1 MPSHVRRNV
10 ALWRYPDEAGSWH
23 GLVPP
28 MPHYCGLHEGNLTRA
43 QVQALRAHHET
54 SFIEAAVGGGASA
67 SIPGLDAILELGM
80 KIALGAITDPFM
92 EEVKDHFGQ
101 AGAAQT
107 EYNNQETVP
116 KATVQMT
123 APAVT
128 YNVTNLITDAVTSH
142 VTAAVEHSLVE
153 EVGPDI
159 AHAVSPGL
167 SSKLQSDVAPV
178 VSEATEKS
186 IATVAP
192 MLLSR
197 ALPLHLTRSLTKS
210 ITHALVPTLT
220 IALTHNAHQVRP
232 AAGPLRACFG
242 KGEGGRMLVLVL
254 GGGTHFSDSI
264 ARAPAAHM
272 VPLLL
277 LQASVLQLLPRLAA
291 EPVLH
296 QLLRHILC
304 GALREGRSRAAG
316 GFL

>member
-1 MPSHVRRNV
+1 MSSHVRRNV

-92 EEVKDHFGQ
+92 EQVKDHFGQ
-101 AGAAQT
+101 AGGGQSEA
-107 EYNNQETVP
+107 NNQESVP

-128 YNVTNLITDAVTSH
+128 YNVTNLITDAVTHH
-142 VTAAVEHSLVE
+142 VTAAVEHSIVE

-159 AHAVSPGL
+159 ARAVSPGL
-167 SSKLQSDVAPV
+167 ASKLESMVAPV
-178 VSEATEKS
+178 VTEATEHS

-192 MLLSR
+192 ILLSR
-197 ALPLHLTRSLTKS
+197 ALPLHLTRALTKS
-210 ITHALVPTLT
+210 VTHALVPTLT
-220 IALTHNAHQVRP
+220 IALTHNAHQVR
-232 AAGPLRACFG
+232 RRC
-242 KGEGGRMLVLVL
+242 ML
-254 GGGTHFSDSI
+254 G
-264 ARAPAAHM
+264 M
-272 VPLLL
+272 VPGTC
-277 LQASVLQLLPRLAA
+277 R
-291 EPVLH
+291 
-296 QLLRHILC
+296 
-304 GALREGRSRAAG
+304 
-316 GFL
+316 